1 MKIQSLF
8 CCFVLMLSLPMEAQV
23 VDRVWKKEQARF
35 SLGIVVGMELDYFT
49 TKIDR
54 GAVGDNLLALLK
66 QEMVAPC
73 AGVEFSYKLNRLLF
87 LTVSPLIRFSKSE
100 IQIKDDVLTDTDY
113 VSDYKWGS
121 VILPL
126 CLKLKGESIKNT
138 RPILYV
144 GGFGLVNPCK
154 DPIADLVVK
163 KWMSCGIQFGIGWEF
178 PTKYI
183 TFVPEVMV
191 RLAFADAFVVK
202 RKSLSEVPGMEF
214 KKTSSI
220 RMNIVSF
227 TLNLE

>member
-8 CCFVLMLSLPMEAQV
+8 CWFVLFLSFSMEAQV
-23 VDRVWKKEQARF
+23 VDRVWKKEQDRF

-54 GAVGDNLLALLK
+54 GATSDDLLCLLK

-73 AGVEFSYKLNRLLF
+73 AGVEFSYKLNRHLF
-87 LTVSPLIRFSKSE
+87 LTTSPLIRFSKSVL
-100 IQIKDDVLTDTDY
+100 QIRDDEFADVDN

-126 CLKLKGESIKNT
+126 CLKLKGEPVKNT
-138 RPILYV
+138 RPVLYV

-154 DPIADLVVK
+154 DPITDLVLK
-163 KWMSCGIQFGIGWEF
+163 KWMSYGIQLGIGWEF

-191 RLAFADAFVVK
+191 RLAFTDAFAVK
-202 RKSLSEVPGMEF
+202 RKSLSEFPNMEL
-214 KKTSSI
+214 KKASSI
-220 RMNIVSF
+220 RMNMVSF

>member
-1 MKIQSLF
+1 MKIQCLLYW
-8 CCFVLMLSLPMEAQV
+8 FVLLLSYPIEAQV
-23 VDRVWKKEQARF
+23 VDRVWKKEQDRF

-54 GAVGDNLLALLK
+54 DATGDDLLCMLK
-66 QEMVAPC
+66 QEMIAPC
-73 AGVEFSYKLNRLLF
+73 AGVELSYKLNRLLF
-87 LTVSPLIRFSKSE
+87 LTASPLIRFSKSE
-100 IQIKDDVLTDTDY
+100 IQIKDDMLTDADD
-113 VSDYKWGS
+113 VSGYKWGS

-126 CLKLKGESIKNT
+126 CLKLKGESVKNT
-138 RPILYV
+138 RPIFYV

-154 DPIADLVVK
+154 DPTADLVVK

-191 RLAFADAFVVK
+191 RLAFTDVFAVK
-202 RKSLSEVPGMEF
+202 RKSLSELPNMEL
-214 KKTSSI
+214 KKASSI
-220 RMNIVSF
+220 RMNMVSF